1 MGFILD
7 VTQNLCVDYPH
18 FILLYRV
25 ILFFG
30 WAIVSSIFLIFLL
43 PSPPPPSTRETLA
56 AAGQKV
62 IHLSMVSSSHGYF
75 SSYYILAPGK
85 CLFVSHIPRQLYK
98 TRDGQAQQQLLGKK
112 KERCQLIYLC
122 WPVYYVLSPF
132 RNRWKTVVN
141 CWCQSIGNDLV
152 IHSSN
157 KLQETKEKFVS

>member
-1 MGFILD
+1 MCRLPPFYSCYIESFYFLAGPLF
-7 VTQNLCVDYPH
+7 PPS
-18 FILLYRV
+18 FLY
-25 ILFFG
+25 I
-30 WAIVSSIFLIFLL
+30 SSTTA
-43 PSPPPPSTRETLA
+43 STRETLA

-75 SSYYILAPGK
+75 SSYTSSHQASVSLCPTFLDSCTKRETVKRSSNCWGK
-85 CLFVSHIPRQLYK
+85 RKMPAHLSI
-98 TRDGQAQQQLLGKK
+98 
-112 KERCQLIYLC
+112 C